1 MSDITLNSAVRS
13 NLRTL
18 QSTTELMGRTE
29 ERLST
34 GKKVNSA
41 LDNPSSFFTAQ
52 SLDRRA
58 SDLSNLLDSV
68 SNSVKTIEAAD
79 NGISAISDLVTQM
92 KSVARSAQQSTSAVS
107 QKASFTSAA
116 VTGATADNLLGTGT
130 GGSAATATTLSGV
143 GAVAATYTGGTLS
156 INGTNVTI
164 ADDSDADAVKTAID
178 AAGITG
184 LTVTNTAGTLSFS
197 LASGD
202 DLTLTSSTA
211 ALADNLGLSAAGG
224 TDTVVT
230 STNGTPA
237 TPATNDLTGKTLTVT
252 VGDGETSTITF
263 GTGAGQISTLAG
275 LNDALAGSNAK
286 ASISSDGK
294 LTIETTNE
302 YGSADLAIGGTAVS
316 TDGTPAAG
324 EIFGVATPAA
334 ATKTAELE
342 GDGKARRTDYMNDY
356 NDLRQ
361 QIAEL
366 AKDASYNG
374 VNLLSGDDLSVVF
387 NEDGSSKL
395 DVSGVDVMDVLGLSD
410 ISFDDFADSSKIEDV
425 VSKLNDALGSLD
437 SLSSR
442 LGSQL
447 SVVETRQSFTKD
459 MVGTLEDG
467 SLGLTGADTNEE
479 AANLATLQTRQSL
492 IVSSLSIS
500 TSQEQNVLQLLR

>member
-18 QSTTELMGRTE
+18 QSTTDLMARTE

-52 SLDRRA
+52 ALDRRA
-58 SDLSNLLDSV
+58 SDLTNLLDSV

-92 KSVARSAQQSTSAVS
+92 KSVARSAQQSSSAVS
-107 QKASFTSAA
+107 AKAGFTSAA
-116 VTGATADNLLGTGT
+116 IAGATAENLLGTGT
-130 GGSAATATTLSGV
+130 AATATTLTGV
-143 GAVAATYTGGTLS
+143 GNVAATYTGGTLS
-156 INGTNVTI
+156 INGTDVTI
-164 ADDSDADAVKTAID
+164 ADDSDADAVKAAID

-184 LTVTNTAGTLSFS
+184 LTVTNTGGTLGFS
-197 LASGD
+197 LASGE
-202 DLTLTSSTA
+202 DLTLSASTA

-224 TDTVVT
+224 TDTDVT
-230 STNGTPA
+230 STNGTA
-237 TPATNDLTGKTLTVT
+237 AANDLTGKTLTVK
-252 VGDGETSTITF
+252 VGEGQTGSITF
-263 GTGAGQISTLAG
+263 GTGAGQVSTLAD
-275 LNDALAGSNAK
+275 LNTALSGYNAK
-286 ASISSDGK
+286 ATISSTGQ

-302 YGSADLAIGGTAVS
+302 HGSSDLTIGGTAVS

-324 EIFGVATPAA
+324 EIFGLSSTAA
-334 ATKTAELE
+334 ATKSAVLD
-342 GDGKARRTDYMNDY
+342 GDGKSRRTDYKNDY

-361 QIAEL
+361 QIAQL

-374 VNLLSGDDLSVVF
+374 VNLLAGDDLSVVF

-395 DVSGVDVMDVLGLSD
+395 DVSGVDLMDRLGLSD
-410 ISFDDFADSSKIEDV
+410 ISFEDFADSSKIEEV

-447 SVVETRQSFTKD
+447 SVVETRQSFTKA

-467 SLGLTGADTNEE
+467 ALSLVGADTNEE

>member
-18 QSTTELMGRTE
+18 QSTTDLMARTE

-52 SLDRRA
+52 ALDRRA
-58 SDLSNLLDSV
+58 SDLTNLLDSV

-92 KSVARSAQQSTSAVS
+92 KSVARSAQQSSSAVDT
-107 QKASFTSAA
+107 KAGFTSAA
-116 VTGATADNLLGTGT
+116 VAGATADNLLGTGT
-130 GGSAATATTLSGV
+130 AATATTLAGV
-143 GAVAATYTGGTLS
+143 ADVAATYTGGTLS
-156 INGTNVTI
+156 INGTDVTI
-164 ADDSDADAVKTAID
+164 ADDSDADAVKAAID
-178 AAGITG
+178 AADIEG
-184 LTVTNTAGTLSFS
+184 LTVTNNAGTLEFS
-197 LASGD
+197 LASGE
-202 DLTLTSSTA
+202 DLTLTASTA
-211 ALADNLGLSAAGG
+211 GLADNLGLSATGG
-224 TDTVVT
+224 TDVTVT

-237 TPATNDLTGKTLTVT
+237 ANDLEGKTLTVT
-252 VGDGETSTITF
+252 VGDGETGTITF
-263 GTGAGQISTLAG
+263 GTGSGQVSTLSG
-275 LNDALAGSNAK
+275 LNDALAQYNAK
-286 ASISSDGK
+286 ASISSTGQ

-302 YGSADLAIGGTAVS
+302 YGSSDLTIGGTAVS
-316 TDGTPAAG
+316 TDGSPAAG
-324 EIFGVATPAA
+324 EIFGVASTSAA
-334 ATKTAELE
+334 SKSAVMG
-342 GDGKARRTDYMNDY
+342 GDGQDRRTDYMNDY

-374 VNLLSGDDLSVVF
+374 VNLLNGDDLSVVF

-395 DVSGVDVMDVLGLSD
+395 DVAGVDVMDVLGLSD
-410 ISFDDFADSSKIEDV
+410 ITFDDFADSSKIEEV

-467 SLGLTGADTNEE
+467 ALSLTGADTNEE

>member
-1 MSDITLNSAVRS
+1 MADITLNSAVRS

-18 QSTTELMGRTE
+18 QSTTDLMNRTE
-29 ERLST
+29 NRLST

-52 SLDRRA
+52 SLDRRS
-58 SDLSNLLDSV
+58 SDLSNLLDNV

-107 QKASFTSAA
+107 TKAGFTSSAI
-116 VTGATADNLLGTGT
+116 TGATETNLIGTGT
-130 GGSAATATTLSGV
+130 AAVATTLSGV
-143 GAVAATYTGGTLS
+143 GAVATGAYTGGTLS
-156 INGTNVTI
+156 INGTDVTI
-164 ADDSDADAVKTAID
+164 ADDSDAAAVKTAID
-178 AAGITG
+178 AAGISG
-184 LTVTNTAGTLSFS
+184 LTVTNTGGTLSFS
-197 LASGD
+197 LASGE
-202 DLTLTSSTA
+202 DLELSASTSG
-211 ALADNLGLSAAGG
+211 LADNLGLSAAGG
-224 TDTVVT
+224 TDTDVT
-230 STNGTPA
+230 STNGTVA
-237 TPATNDLTGKTLTVT
+237 SNDLNGKTLTVK
-252 VGDGETSTITF
+252 VGNGETGSITL
-263 GTGAGQISTLAG
+263 GNGAGQVNTLED
-275 LNDALAGSNAK
+275 LNNQLASYNAK

-294 LTIETTNE
+294 LKIETTNE
-302 YGSADLAIGGTAVS
+302 HASSDLTIGGTAVS

-324 EIFGVATPAA
+324 EVFGLASTAA
-334 ATKTAELE
+334 ATKSAVLD
-342 GDGKARRTDYMNDY
+342 GDGKTARTNYMNDY

-361 QIAEL
+361 QIQQL

-374 VNLLSGDDLSVVF
+374 VNLLNGDDLSVTF

-395 DVSGVDVMDVLGLSD
+395 DVDGVDVFDRLGLGELT
-410 ISFDDFADSSKIEDV
+410 FDDFADSSKIEDV
-425 VSKLNDALGSLD
+425 VSKLGEALSSLD

-447 SVVETRQSFTKD
+447 SVVQTRQSFTKD
-459 MVGTLEDG
+459 MIGTLEDG
-467 SLGLTGADTNEE
+467 ALALTGADTNAE

>member
-107 QKASFTSAA
+107 QKASFTSAT
-116 VTGATADNLLGTGT
+116 VTGATAENLLGTGT
-130 GGSAATATTLSGV
+130 AATATTLAGV
-143 GAVAATYTGGTLS
+143 GAVAGTYTGGTLN
-156 INGTNVTI
+156 INGTAVTI
-164 ADDSDADAVKTAID
+164 ADDSDAAAVKTAID
-178 AAGITG
+178 AAGISG
-184 LTVTNTAGTLSFS
+184 LSVTNTGGTLSFS

-237 TPATNDLTGKTLTVT
+237 ANDLTGKTLTVT
-252 VGDGETSTITF
+252 VGDGETGTITF
-263 GTGAGQISTLAG
+263 GTGTGQVSTLAG
-275 LNDALAGSNAK
+275 LNDALATYNAK

-302 YGSADLAIGGTAVS
+302 YGSSDLAIGGTAVS

-324 EIFGVATPAA
+324 EIFGVASPSA
-334 ATKTAELE
+334 ATKTAVLE
-342 GDGKARRTDYMNDY
+342 GDGKSRRTDYMNDY

-374 VNLLSGDDLSVVF
+374 VNLLAGDDLSVVF

-395 DVSGVDVMDVLGLSD
+395 DVAGVDVMDVLGLSD
-410 ISFDDFADSSKIEDV
+410 ISFEDFADSSKIEDV

-467 SLGLTGADTNEE
+467 SLALTGADTNEE